1 MLRFPRDNDDVDSI
15 PGRIKE
21 NMPLCYS
28 LSFVF
33 SSVYNDTEQLGNRT
47 TTGLG
52 DVMCSCCPSHGLGC
66 IHPWWVWFTI
76 WEGECSSNDLRTTK
90 YIQPN
95 NIEQI
100 E

>member
-1 MLRFPRDNDDVDSI
+1 MLRFPRDNPDVESI

-28 LSFVF
+28 VNFVVF
-33 SSVYNDTEQLGNRT
+33 SVYNESVADTGQLGKRT

-52 DVMCSCCPSHGLGC
+52 DVMGSCCPPHGVGC

-76 WEGECSSNDLRTTK
+76 WVGECSSNDLRTTK
-90 YIQPN
+90 
-95 NIEQI
+95 
-100 E
+100 